1 MSTSNRAASGNEA
14 SETFILALEC
24 ENRVGIV
31 YAVAGFLAE
40 HGCNIVDSQQ
50 FDDRRGNRFF
60 MRVEAEMPEDFDFEG
75 FREAFSV
82 RAEEF
87 GMAWHLQDHRE
98 RMRTLIM
105 VSHADHC
112 INELIDLWQSGLLN
126 IDIVGVVGNHD
137 TLRPIAER
145 AGLPF
150 HHIPVTRTTKL
161 EAETE
166 LLQLITET
174 DTELVV
180 LARYMQILSDSL
192 CAKLEG
198 RVINIHHSFLPG
210 FKGARPYHQAFD
222 RGVKIIGATAH
233 YVTADLDEG
242 PIIAQSVFDVD
253 HRAMPEDLAIAGR
266 RAERVALAQA
276 VAWHSER
283 RIFMNGLRTVVF
295 D

>member
-1 MSTSNRAASGNEA
+1 MSHTSSDQTDAPH
-14 SETFILALEC
+14 TFVLALEC

-31 YAVAGFLAE
+31 YAVAGLLAE
-40 HGCNIVDSQQ
+40 RGCNIVDSQQ
-50 FDDRRGNRFF
+50 FDDRLGNRFF
-60 MRVEAEMPEDFDFEG
+60 MRVEAEMPTGFDLEQ
-75 FREAFSV
+75 FRSEFATT
-82 RAEEF
+82 AEQF
-87 GMAWHLQDHRE
+87 GMSWQLADRRT

-105 VSHADHC
+105 VSHTDHC
-112 INELIDLWQSGLLN
+112 LNELIDLWQSGLLN

-137 TLRPIAER
+137 TLRPIADR

-150 HHIPVTRTTKL
+150 HHIPVTRATKL

-166 LLQLITET
+166 LLELITST

-210 FKGARPYHQAFD
+210 FKGARPYHQAFE
-222 RGVKIIGATAH
+222 RGVKVIGATAH

-253 HRAMPEDLAIAGR
+253 HRALPEDLAIAGR
-266 RAERVALAQA
+266 RAERAALAQA
-276 VAWHSER
+276 VAWHAER
-283 RIFMNGLRTVVF
+283 RIFMNGRRTVVF